1 MAEARAVDDGPQ
13 WVTTSAAGTWTGG
26 MQTEVRM
33 RHFPTVV
40 MDEPPALGGA
50 DAGPN
55 PMEYVMAALDGC
67 TSVMISLIAK
77 EMNFD
82 LKGFDISADG
92 RLDLRGLM
100 GTAPVSPHFHEV
112 RQVVRLRT
120 SEPPER
126 VAALREEVLRR
137 CPAYNLIKDARV
149 PITSEWSV
157 EG

>member
-1 MAEARAVDDGPQ
+1 MTQAKTANDSPQ

-26 MQTEVRM
+26 MQTEIRM
-33 RHFPTVV
+33 RDFPAVV
-40 MDEPPALGGA
+40 MDEPRALGGA

-67 TSVMISLIAK
+67 TSVMISLIAN
-77 EMNFD
+77 EMKFD
-82 LKGFDISADG
+82 LRGFEISADG

-149 PITSEWSV
+149 PLTSDWTV
-157 EG
+157 EA